1 MNYSKQAT
9 AQWVS
14 DIHDAT
20 SSKLNNDA
28 FMTHL
33 LFTELCKQ
41 TEDADVLSLFW
52 ANLAVVPRKI
62 KPQSMWSDHGVY
74 YYPQGE
80 EAMVLSTPVLE
91 VRIDD
96 FFNVNITY
104 QSVSPELVT
113 GGLIPILK
121 TILDMGVL
129 TTDTCSDDSTR
140 NYLSIGQ
147 TDTSL
152 KEAFNSASHVIKVAE
167 PRATVASPVKKQ
179 HVVKDPSTLE
189 LRPTYGW
196 KKSYKELRDILDD
209 YILDESDI
217 AVLPVVNADLL
228 DYLKLEGGVYVDG
241 LTEVQVTYEDRDI
254 TVCADKWK
262 IILSAK
268 HRNGRYTIYSAV
280 ASTDASHTD
289 DVRELA
295 KVLHAL
301 NNLYRKYKKNS

>member
-14 DIHDAT
+14 NDYDA
-20 SSKLNNDA
+20 SSQMNNDA

-41 TEDADVLSLFW
+41 TENEDILSLFW

-62 KPQSMWSDHGVY
+62 GLQAMWSEHGVY
-74 YYPQGE
+74 CYPQHE
-80 EAMVLSTPVLE
+80 DEIVLSTPMLE
-91 VRIDD
+91 VRIDEY
-96 FFNVNITY
+96 FNVNIDY
-104 QSVSPELVT
+104 KSVSPELVT
-113 GGLIPILK
+113 DGLLPILK
-121 TILDMGVL
+121 TILDKDII
-129 TTDTCSDDSTR
+129 TTAKCSDDSTR

-147 TDTSL
+147 SNISL
-152 KEAFNSASHVIKVAE
+152 KEAFNSAAHVIKVAV

-209 YILDESDI
+209 YILDASDI

-228 DYLKLEGGVYVDG
+228 DYLKLEGGVYIDG

-254 TVCADKWK
+254 TVCADQWK

-268 HRNGRYTIYSAV
+268 HRNGRYTIYSTV
-280 ASTDASHTD
+280 SSTDASHPE

-301 NNLYRKYKKNS
+301 NNLYKKYKKNS